1 MDAWPTDQ
9 VTRTL
14 AEVDMLSDHAP
25 MPTLAVTDMDRS
37 RAFYERVLGFTPV
50 DEDVPDGVR
59 YQAGGGSFLV
69 YPSAF
74 AGTNQATAMSFE
86 VDRDEFDQEAARL
99 RDAGVTFDTFEMDGV
114 TWEDGVATVEGSS
127 AIWFHDPDGNILN
140 VMARAE

>member
-99 RDAGVTFDTFEMDGV
+99 